1 MQSQIPW
8 IWTGGNPV
16 NNVDRG
22 TLKEIDNEYGGDLS
36 WTGYKW
42 NMLEEDEQKID
53 KTGHFTARIPI
64 FDKDG
69 QNEIL
74 SIYTLDSESHPQC
87 SVDLPGESCI
97 SSEAIDWFDEQQ
109 NRYGHSYRH
118 RDFVFMHKPIQEF
131 MTLSNLYQIT
141 GHKQQEIGCQA
152 MNTGLFATAIYD

>member
-16 NNVDRG
+16 SNVDRE

-42 NMLEEDEQKID
+42 NMLDAESQKIE

-69 QNEIL
+69 QKEIL
-74 SIYTLDSESHPQC
+74 SIYTMDSESHPQC
-87 SVDLPGESCI
+87 NLDLPGESCI

-109 NRYGHSYRH
+109 NRFGHSFRH
-118 RDFVFMHKPIQEF
+118 RDFVFTHKPIQEF
-131 MTLSNLYQIT
+131 MTMANLYQIT
-141 GHKQQEIGCQA
+141 GHK
-152 MNTGLFATAIYD
+152 